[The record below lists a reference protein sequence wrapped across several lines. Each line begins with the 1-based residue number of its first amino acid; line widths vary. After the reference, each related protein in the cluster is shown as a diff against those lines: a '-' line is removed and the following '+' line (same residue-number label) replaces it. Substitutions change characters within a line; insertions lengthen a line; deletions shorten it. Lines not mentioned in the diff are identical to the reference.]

1 MSLGVPKKKKRMTK
15 KFGSVGPDGGGENSQ
30 VIKINCISHPCCLLP
45 SCFSPTFKLKVV
57 KTQNRT
63 VNLAV

>member
-15 KFGSVGPDGGGENSQ
+15 KFDSVGPDGGGENPQ
-30 VIKINCISHPCCLLP
+30 VMKINCISLPGSLLP
-45 SCFSPTFKLKVV
+45 SCFSPSFKLKVV